1 MSRELTSRAEPL
13 AFVANPGTDTE
24 LWVYRN
30 KEQRD
35 LIFAFRC
42 ALVCALSCAQCVHKT
57 EIMEIQWETQTMQH
71 IWWV

>member
-1 MSRELTSRAEPL
+1 VSRELTSRAEPL

-42 ALVCALSCAQCVHKT
+42 ALVVHCLAHSVYIKRK
-57 EIMEIQWETQTMQH
+57 
-71 IWWV
+71 